1 VKRHAMAL
9 TDPVSASMVS
19 SAVTQHV
26 GAGCISTYSSAFRKY
41 QTFCSI
47 RDIPCFPVDRLWLCA
62 YLLYIQTTVSPSS
75 MKGYL
80 SAISYYAGV
89 EGYKLDFKGD
99 ELLRRTMRYLKR
111 EHPAA
116 AKALKFPL
124 SCAVLRQM
132 FTEIEGYPVA
142 GAMSHNDRL
151 FVAASVIAVT
161 CFLRGGEFCAYNGSH
176 RKALRA
182 DQVTIVS
189 DQAGE
194 VFVEVDIRRPKN
206 MFWLESCKVR
216 CFAGCGSD
224 AGMCDA
230 AFALKEYRSRAQQGL
245 LSTDGPAFVSSD
257 GKVLSREFMISR
269 SMQLLTAAGV
279 VFVDQ
284 AGAVAPVRL
293 ASWRA
298 GGVRSALDA
307 GIPVSTI
314 MALGRWRSLAW
325 ERYTVLST
333 HDIRSAMVAMWRA
346 PAPHHQGVGVLVP
359 AEVFAEDEPGQ
370 ELGGRR

>member
-1 VKRHAMAL
+1 VKRHAMMIL
-9 TDPVSASMVS
+9 DPVSALRVNT
-19 SAVTQHV
+19 AVTQHV
-26 GAGCISTYSSAFRKY
+26 GAGCISAYSSAFRKY
-41 QTFCSI
+41 QTFCSV
-47 RDIPCFPVDRLWLCA
+47 RNIPCFPVDRLWLCA

-80 SAISYYAGV
+80 SAIGYYAGA
-89 EGYKLDFKGD
+89 EGYEVCFKGD

-132 FTEIEGYPVA
+132 FERIEGYPVA
-142 GAMSHNDRL
+142 GAMSHDDRL

-161 CFLRGGEFCAYNGSH
+161 CFLRGGEFCAYSGSH
-176 RKALRA
+176 REALRA
-182 DQVTIVS
+182 DHVRAVN
-189 DQAGE
+189 DQAGDQ
-194 VFVEVDIRRPKN
+194 FVEVDIRRPKN
-206 MFWLESCKVR
+206 MFWLEACKVR
-216 CFAGCGSD
+216 CFTACGSD

-230 AFALKEYRSRAQQGL
+230 AFALKEYRTRAPPGL
-245 LSTDGPAFVSSD
+245 LTAEGPAFISSD
-257 GKVLSREFMISR
+257 GKVLSRAFMIGR
-269 SMQLLTAAGV
+269 SVQLLSAASI

-307 GIPVSTI
+307 GVPVSTI

-325 ERYTVLST
+325 ESYAVLST
-333 HDIRSAMVAMWRA
+333 HDIKSAVVAMWKA

-359 AEVFAEDEPGQ
+359 AEVFAEGEPGQ